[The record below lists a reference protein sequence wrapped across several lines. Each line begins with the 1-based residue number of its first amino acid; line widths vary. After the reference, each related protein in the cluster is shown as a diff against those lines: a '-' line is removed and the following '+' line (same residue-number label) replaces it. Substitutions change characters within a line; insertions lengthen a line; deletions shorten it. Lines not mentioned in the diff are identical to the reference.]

1 MTWYCRPAG
10 SAPPPPT
17 PQPAAPPPSAPPPP
31 PPDRDADGVPDSS
44 DACPDAPAPGSAN
57 GCPVQAQPDTAAA
70 ACGTERWV
78 VKTLQDDAAGLVK
91 FTPVDTTVNALLRKR
106 PPDIGDATPR
116 IAGVETTTYRA
127 RAQLVGFK
135 VERDSDIHLV
145 IATPRD
151 RRRTM
156 IVEFPAAN
164 CAPRATATARAKM
177 TRARRALINACGSA
191 TRSYRRLRG
200 TATITGVGFF
210 DEVHGQTGVAPNGI
224 ELHPVMAFRASGCQ
238 IAK

>member
-106 PPDIGDATPR
+106 PPDIGDATR
-116 IAGVETTTYRA
+116 
-127 RAQLVGFK
+127 
-135 VERDSDIHLV
+135 
-145 IATPRD
+145 
-151 RRRTM
+151 
-156 IVEFPAAN
+156 
-164 CAPRATATARAKM
+164 
-177 TRARRALINACGSA
+177 GSQ
-191 TRSYRRLRG
+191 
-200 TATITGVGFF
+200 V
-210 DEVHGQTGVAPNGI
+210 
-224 ELHPVMAFRASGCQ
+224 
-238 IAK
+238 